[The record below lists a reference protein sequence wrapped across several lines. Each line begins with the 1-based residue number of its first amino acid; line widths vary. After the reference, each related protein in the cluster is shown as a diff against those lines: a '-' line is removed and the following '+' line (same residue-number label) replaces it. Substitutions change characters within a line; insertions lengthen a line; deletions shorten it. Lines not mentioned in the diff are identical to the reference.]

1 MRTGSA
7 PWFTIVLR
15 GMPIWPMAV
24 LAALLTGCVSS
35 SGYIGQHALPATRM
49 LDDPVGEVVAG
60 ELAYQLQPGDV
71 LDVKFFYN
79 ADLNET
85 LIIAPDGRV
94 ALQLVGEMVA
104 AGLSTQ
110 ELKNLLTERY
120 KKIVRQPELAVI
132 LRKYAASK
140 VFVGGEVNSPGAQAL
155 DGGNLSAFQA
165 IIQSGGF
172 RRGAERHNVV
182 VLRHS
187 GTGKLT
193 FIKLNMQAHLEQR
206 GVEDIPLKPF
216 DIVFV
221 PQRRIAEV
229 AEFFEEYLSKIV
241 PLYRNIGFSF
251 TYDLKREVQVR
262 TQ

>member
-1 MRTGSA
+1 MRTGLA
-7 PWFTIVLR
+7 PWLTIALR
-15 GMPIWPMAV
+15 GTYFWP
-24 LAALLTGCVSS
+24 LALVAILLTGCISS
-35 SGYIGQHALPATRM
+35 SSDIGQHALPATRM

-79 ADLNET
+79 PDLNET
-85 LIIAPDGRV
+85 LVIAPDGRI
-94 ALQLVGEMVA
+94 ALQLVGELVV

-110 ELKNLLTERY
+110 ELKDLLTERY
-120 KKIVRQPELAVI
+120 KKIVRQAELVVI
-132 LRKYAASK
+132 LRKYAASR
-140 VFVGGEVNSPGAQAL
+140 VFIGGEVNSPGAQAL
-155 DGGNLSAFQA
+155 DGGSLSVFQA

-172 RRGAERHNVV
+172 RKGAERRNVV

-206 GVEDIPLKPF
+206 RIEDIPLKPF

-251 TYDLKREVQVR
+251 NYDLKREVQVR